1 MSQPMRPQ
9 LTFNRGDFDQ
19 ARLLASVWFR
29 AARPWSPHTST
40 WRSAWWARI
49 DLPDGLDEGTGQCHD
64 RRQPARFRRHGW
76 RSSFHVGR
84 READH
89 AFRSSL
95 DSELLEEPDMK
106 YVARL
111 RQLAWNTGLLVALA
125 SSGCATVPPR
135 AERYVAPPSGST
147 WVNARV
153 DTGSYGSSST
163 QLSMTR
169 GERVW
174 QGSDVITFETAE
186 ITLLTSPALDYIAQ
200 VKDDKVLVSW
210 EPPYNLDW
218 PLQVGKTS
226 QRSYRMTVHPANR
239 TVSYEL
245 VQKVEAYESVTTPA
259 GTFKVFRYPVPTRSE
274 TRTWTGSVRS
284 SASS

>member
-1 MSQPMRPQ
+1 M
-9 LTFNRGDFDQ
+9 N
-19 ARLLASVWFR
+19 
-29 AARPWSPHTST
+29 
-40 WRSAWWARI
+40 
-49 DLPDGLDEGTGQCHD
+49 
-64 RRQPARFRRHGW
+64 
-76 RSSFHVGR
+76 
-84 READH
+84 
-89 AFRSSL
+89 
-95 DSELLEEPDMK
+95 
-106 YVARL
+106 YVPSL

-125 SSGCATVPPR
+125 SSGCATVPPP

-226 QRSYRMTVHPANR
+226 KRSYRMTVHA
-239 TVSYEL
+239 
-245 VQKVEAYESVTTPA
+245 ESNGFLRVGA
-259 GTFKVFRYPVPTRSE
+259 ESRGLRERHDA
-274 TRTWTGSVRS
+274 RRHLQGLQGIQ
-284 SASS
+284 

>member
-1 MSQPMRPQ
+1 
-9 LTFNRGDFDQ
+9 
-19 ARLLASVWFR
+19 
-29 AARPWSPHTST
+29 
-40 WRSAWWARI
+40 
-49 DLPDGLDEGTGQCHD
+49 
-64 RRQPARFRRHGW
+64 
-76 RSSFHVGR
+76 
-84 READH
+84 
-89 AFRSSL
+89 
-95 DSELLEEPDMK
+95 MK

-111 RQLAWNTGLLVALA
+111 GQLAWNTGLLVALA

-226 QRSYRMTVHPANR
+226 KRSYRMTVHAANR

-259 GTFKVFRYPVPTRSE
+259 GTFKVFRVSSSDTLGNENVDWISTDLGIFVKRSLRRTEKHAQGPGTREMQIVSI
-274 TRTWTGSVRS
+274 SIKQ
-284 SASS
+284 